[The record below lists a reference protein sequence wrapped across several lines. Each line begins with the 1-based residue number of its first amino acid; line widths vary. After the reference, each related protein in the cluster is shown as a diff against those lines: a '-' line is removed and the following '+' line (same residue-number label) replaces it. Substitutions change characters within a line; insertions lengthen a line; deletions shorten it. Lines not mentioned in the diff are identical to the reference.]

1 MTTLEKIL
9 LVLIGIGLVGL
20 IIYFFFKDQIEAWLK
35 GGKGGE
41 GTTTTKTTT
50 TTTTTTPTTPP
61 SITLDKTTYN
71 VGESIKWSASNL
83 VVGKTYVVG
92 ALKNGNVYWSGARDK
107 FTATSTSK
115 SGEYLVGDNLVGNIQ
130 FGLFDEN
137 LYPIDL
143 KNITVKSTIRPLY
156 PLAPYPPYLFFI

>member
-9 LVLIGIGLVGL
+9 LVLIVIGLVGL
-20 IIYFFFKDQIEAWLK
+20 IIYFFFKDQIEAWFK
-35 GGKGGE
+35 GGSGSGG
-41 GTTTTKTTT
+41 GGGGGGGGS
-50 TTTTTTPTTPP
+50 TTPP

-92 ALKNGNVYWSGARDK
+92 ALKSGNVYWSGARDK

-115 SGEYLVGDNLVGNIQ
+115 SGEYFVGDNLVGNIQ

-143 KNITVKSTIRPLY
+143 KNITVKSTIQPLY
-156 PLAPYPPYLFFI
+156 PLEPYPPYLFFI

>member
-9 LVLIGIGLVGL
+9 LVLIGLGLVGL
-20 IIYFFFKDQIEAWLK
+20 VIYFFFKDQIEAWF
-35 GGKGGE
+35 KGGE
-41 GTTTTKTTT
+41 GTTTKTTT
-50 TTTTTTPTTPP
+50 ATTTTPTQPP
-61 SITLDKTTYN
+61 SISTDKSVYQ
-71 VGESIKWSASNL
+71 VGEMIKWSASNL

-92 ALKNGNVYWSGARDK
+92 ALKSGNVYWSGARDK

-115 SGEYLVGDNLVGNIQ
+115 SGEYLVGDNLIGNIQ

-143 KNITVKSTIRPLY
+143 KNITVKSTIQPLY
-156 PLAPYPPYLFFI
+156 PPEPYPPYLFFV